1 VTALSSVLVALTLN
15 VPFLP
20 QTPALCGGAAVAM
33 VFRYYGDRH
42 ADVQQFESLVDRGAD
57 GIASDVL
64 VAAVRQRRWR
74 AEAFVGS
81 VELLRERLA
90 VGRPLVLLLE
100 DRPGRYHYVVAVGA
114 EDAAIVV
121 HDPTWGPFRRHTVA
135 DLARRWAAAKNWAL
149 LIEPERANQEE
160 DSPATLRG
168 SPYLAVSG
176 SPDAVVK
183 GSPSSAVSGSP
194 SAGPQTRC
202 DRLLDEA
209 VEEIGRSGLPAADTI
224 LARVIGECPRSAA
237 PIAELA
243 GIRFAQERWDA
254 AEALAERATALDR
267 SYAYAWDV
275 LGSARFVQ
283 DNAEGALAA
292 WNEAGK
298 PQIDSIVI
306 DGLTRTRYSLVA
318 RFARLEPNTLLTARA
333 YRLAERRLREL
344 PDQLAVRVGYT
355 PEPDGYATVR
365 VALAE
370 RAARPPWLTVG
381 ANAAIG
387 RELRA
392 SLPGWSGQGEVWSGA
407 WRLWPRRPRVALD
420 FTAPGV
426 GFLRGV
432 SRVSGAW
439 ERQTYHAGSGQPIL
453 ETRAGGAFAT
463 ADWLAPD
470 FRYELAAGIDSWNDT
485 RRTGSVRAALQRRFV
500 GDRLAVEASGE
511 YFAPISQGPRFSRGS
526 VSGAFRTSRRDAGL
540 VHTVRGGFDRAST
553 HAPLALWSG
562 AGDGMARPHLLRA
575 HPLLVD
581 DVVSGPAFGR
591 SLLYVSAESTRWLAS
606 PRLIRLGL
614 AAFAD
619 AAEASHRLDEGSAAH
634 VDAGA
639 GVRLR
644 LPGAGNGMVRAD
656 YAVGLRDGR
665 QRVSIGL
672 ISERF

>member
-1 VTALSSVLVALTLN
+1 MTALSSVLVALTLN

-74 AEAFVGS
+74 AEALAGS
-81 VELLRERLA
+81 IELLRERLA
-90 VGRPLVLLLE
+90 AGRPLVLLLE

-114 EDAAIVV
+114 EDDAIVV
-121 HDPTWGPFRRHTVA
+121 HDPTWGPFRRHPLA
-135 DLARRWAAAKNWAL
+135 DLTRRWSAAKNWAL
-149 LIEPERANQEE
+149 SIEPDAAERGA
-160 DSPATLRG
+160 DSSPTL
-168 SPYLAVSG
+168 
-176 SPDAVVK
+176 K
-183 GSPSSAVSGSP
+183 GLTAFPSTA
-194 SAGPQTRC
+194 PQTRC

-224 LARVIGECPRSAA
+224 LARVMGECPRSAA

-243 GIRFAQERWDA
+243 GIRFAQERWSD
-254 AEALAERATALDR
+254 AEALAERAAALDQ
-267 SYAYAWDV
+267 SYGYAWDV

-283 DNAEGALAA
+283 DNAEGALDA

-298 PQIDSIVI
+298 PQIDSLVI
-306 DGLTRTRYSLVA
+306 DGLSRTRYSLVA
-318 RFARLEPNTLLTARA
+318 QFAGLEPNTLLTARA

-370 RAARPPWLTVG
+370 RAARPQWLTIG

-387 RELRA
+387 REVRA

-407 WRLWPRRPRVALD
+407 WRWWPRRPRVALD
-420 FTAPGV
+420 FTAPDV

-439 ERQTYHAGSGQPIL
+439 ERQTYNAGAGQPIL
-453 ETRAGGAFAT
+453 ETRSGGAFAT

-470 FRYELAAGIDSWNDT
+470 FRYELAAGVDSWNGT
-485 RRTGSVRAALQRRFV
+485 RRTASVRAALQRRFL
-500 GDRLAVEASGE
+500 GDRLALDAKGE
-511 YFAPISQGPRFSRGS
+511 FFSPISEGPQFSSAS
-526 VSGAFRTSRRDAGL
+526 VSGVFRTSRRDAGL
-540 VHTVRGGFDRAST
+540 VHSVRGGFDTAST

-581 DVVSGPAFGR
+581 DIINGPAFGR
-591 SLLYVSAESTRWLAS
+591 RLLYATAESTRWLAS

-619 AAEASHRLDEGSAAH
+619 AAQASHRLDDGSVMH
-634 VDAGA
+634 FDAGA

-644 LPGAGNGMVRAD
+644 LPGAGNGTVRAD
-656 YAVGLRDGR
+656 YAVGLRDGQ
-665 QRVSIGL
+665 QR
-672 ISERF
+672 ISAGIVAGRF

>member
-1 VTALSSVLVALTLN
+1 MTALSSVLVALTLN

-74 AEAFVGS
+74 AEALVGS
-81 VELLRERLA
+81 IELLRERLA
-90 VGRPLVLLLE
+90 AGSPLVLLLE

-114 EDAAIVV
+114 DDAAIVV
-121 HDPTWGPFRRHTVA
+121 HDPTWGPFRRHPVA
-135 DLARRWAAAKNWAL
+135 DLTRRWAAAKNWAL
-149 LIEPERANQEE
+149 LIEPEKTIQQA
-160 DSPATLRG
+160 DT
-168 SPYLAVSG
+168 
-176 SPDAVVK
+176 
-183 GSPSSAVSGSP
+183 SPSLNESAHSTASTSTTP
-194 SAGPQTRC
+194 PTRC

-224 LARVIGECPRSAA
+224 LARVMTECPRSAA

-243 GIRFAQERWDA
+243 GIRFAQERWDDAEVLAKRA
-254 AEALAERATALDR
+254 AALDQ

-283 DNAEGALAA
+283 DNAEGALDA

-298 PQIDSIVI
+298 PQIDSLVI
-306 DGLTRTRYSLVA
+306 DGLSRTRYSLVA
-318 RFARLEPNTLLTARA
+318 QFAGLEPNTLLTARA

-355 PEPDGYATVR
+355 PEPDGYAIVR

-370 RAARPPWLTVG
+370 KAAHPQWLTVG

-387 RELRA
+387 REVRA

-407 WRLWPRRPRVALD
+407 WRWWPRRPRVALD
-420 FTAPGV
+420 FTAPEV

-439 ERQTYHAGSGQPIL
+439 ERQTYHAGAGQPVL
-453 ETRAGGAFAT
+453 ETRSGGAFAT

-470 FRYELAAGIDSWNDT
+470 FRYELTAGIDSWNDT
-485 RRTGSVRAALQRRFV
+485 RRTGSVRAALQRRFL
-500 GDRLAVEASGE
+500 GDHLAVEASGE
-511 YFAPISQGPRFSRGS
+511 YFSPISEGPHFSSAS

-540 VHTVRGGFDRAST
+540 VHTVRGGFDTAST

-581 DVVSGPAFGR
+581 DIVSGPAFGR
-591 SLLYVSAESTRWLAS
+591 SLLYVTAESTRWLAS

-619 AAEASHRLDEGSAAH
+619 AADASRRLDDGSVTH

-639 GVRLR
+639 GIRLR
-644 LPGAGNGMVRAD
+644 LPGAGNGTVRAD
-656 YAVGLRDGR
+656 YAVGLRDGQ
-665 QRVSIGL
+665 QRFSVGIVAG
-672 ISERF
+672 RF

>member
-1 VTALSSVLVALTLN
+1 MTALSSALVALTLN

-42 ADVQQFESLVDRGAD
+42 ADVQQFESLVDRGAE

-74 AEAFVGS
+74 AEALAGS
-81 VELLRERLA
+81 IELLRERLA
-90 VGRPLVLLLE
+90 AGSPLVLLLE

-114 EDAAIVV
+114 DDAAIVV
-121 HDPTWGPFRRHTVA
+121 HDPTWGPFRRHPLA
-135 DLARRWAAAKNWAL
+135 DLTRRWAAARNWAL
-149 LIEPERANQEE
+149 LIEPETASREA
-160 DSPATLRG
+160 DTLATPTG
-168 SPYLAVSG
+168 SPYG
-176 SPDAVVK
+176 Q
-183 GSPSSAVSGSP
+183 PSSASP
-194 SAGPQTRC
+194 SNTPQTRC
-202 DRLLDEA
+202 ELLLDEA

-224 LARVIGECPRSAA
+224 LARVMTECPRSAA

-243 GIRFAQERWDA
+243 GIRFAQERWVD
-254 AEALAERATALDR
+254 AEALAERAAALDQ

-283 DNAEGALAA
+283 DNAEGALDA

-298 PQIDSIVI
+298 PQIDSLVI
-306 DGLTRTRYSLVA
+306 DGLSRTRYSLVA
-318 RFARLEPNTLLTARA
+318 QFAGLEPNTLLTARA

-370 RAARPPWLTVG
+370 RAARPQWLTVG

-387 RELRA
+387 REVRA

-407 WRLWPRRPRVALD
+407 WRWWTRRPRVALD
-420 FTAPGV
+420 FTAPDV

-439 ERQTYHAGSGQPIL
+439 ERQTYNAGAGQPIL
-453 ETRAGGAFAT
+453 ETRSGGAFAT

-470 FRYELAAGIDSWNDT
+470 FRYELAAGFDSWNDT
-485 RRTGSVRAALQRRFV
+485 RRTGSVRAAVQRRFL

-511 YFAPISQGPRFSRGS
+511 YFSPISEGPRFSNAS

-540 VHTVRGGFDRAST
+540 VHAVRGGFDTAST
-553 HAPLALWSG
+553 HAPLALWPG

-581 DVVSGPAFGR
+581 DIISGPAFGR
-591 SLLYVSAESTRWLAS
+591 SLLYITAESTRWLSA

-619 AAEASHRLDEGSAAH
+619 AAETSRRLDEGSVAH

-644 LPGAGNGMVRAD
+644 LPGSASGMVRAD
-656 YAVGLRDGR
+656 YAVGLRDGQ
-665 QRVSIGL
+665 QR
-672 ISERF
+672 ISVGIVAGRF